1 MSARSRCASQMTND
15 QFAMTNR
22 STKAVSHQAQVAAPI
37 LHPAS
42 PIINRTSSIIDLS
55 TSYLRRRSPC
65 DTSQRPLL
73 LPLHRTIPDNSLGHF
88 VRSVFQLFPRIKGPA
103 ACRSGQFED
112 QLSPRIEF
120 VLRSAA
126 QATCRPRVAH
136 RPKNT
141 PGQNATILER
151 RRDMSAVSNPAAGQF
166 EERMPAAFCHP
177 PFLPPSPLQKLG
189 EFERNLASSI
199 KHASFRRRKLG
210 EFDKS
215 GESRD
220 KS

>member
-73 LPLHRTIPDNSLGHF
+73 LPLHRTIPDNSRGHF

-103 ACRSGQFED
+103 ACRSGQFKH
-112 QLSPRIEF
+112 QLSPRIELRQQRRASASV
-120 VLRSAA
+120 VLGHDLRAGRKKTPPDKTQQSSSAGAICPLCPTQPPDNSRNECRQRSAI
-126 QATCRPRVAH
+126 RHSFR
-136 RPKNT
+136 
-141 PGQNATILER
+141 
-151 RRDMSAVSNPAAGQF
+151 
-166 EERMPAAFCHP
+166 
-177 PFLPPSPLQKLG
+177 LPHCK
-189 EFERNLASSI
+189 NLASS
-199 KHASFRRRKLG
+199 RETWRVR
-210 EFDKS
+210 
-215 GESRD
+215 
-220 KS
+220 